1 MATEFIYHIV
11 PSTLPSVTEFW
22 TEGGLCLRISFL
34 TGRCS
39 RVEISIQDRLL
50 CSWVLT
56 NCEINLDS
64 SLLNFVRQ
72 AVPVSPVFLNHYR
85 PGLLFANF
93 GDAKTLVR
101 WTRNHIGLLLSISW
115 RCWVLPVP
123 RPRFLLPRSIF
134 GRRVGVTLMVTL
146 ARFSYFQ
153 GTCKYPS
160 TSSLQRYYFKKKTL
174 PRSHLL

>member
-1 MATEFIYHIV
+1 MATDFIYHIV

-72 AVPVSPVFLNHYR
+72 AVPVSLVFLNHYR

-123 RPRFLLPRSIF
+123 RPRFLLF
-134 GRRVGVTLMVTL
+134 GRRGGITLMVTL

-160 TSSLQRYYFKKKTL
+160 TPNLQRYYFLKKL

>member
-1 MATEFIYHIV
+1 MTESIYHRV

-72 AVPVSPVFLNHYR
+72 AVPVSLVFLYYYR
-85 PGLLFANF
+85 PELLFANF

-101 WTRNHIGLLLSISW
+101 WTRNHIELLLSISW
-115 RCWVLPVP
+115 RCWVYLPVP
-123 RPRFLLPRSIF
+123 SPKFILF
-134 GRRVGVTLMVTL
+134 GRRGGVTL
-146 ARFSYFQ
+146 ARFFFFP

-160 TSSLQRYYFKKKTL
+160 TFSLQRYYF
-174 PRSHLL
+174 

>member
-1 MATEFIYHIV
+1 MATEFIYHRV
-11 PSTLPSVTEFW
+11 PCTLPSVTEFW
-22 TEGGLCLRISFL
+22 TGGGLCLRISFL
-34 TGRCS
+34 TAAGAQDTRHES
-39 RVEISIQDRLL
+39 RNFNPGPFTVQSSI
-50 CSWVLT
+50 T

-72 AVPVSPVFLNHYR
+72 AVPESQVFLNHYR

-93 GDAKTLVR
+93 GDAKTLLR
-101 WTRNHIGLLLSISW
+101 WTHNHIGLLLSISW

-123 RPRFLLPRSIF
+123 RPRFLLF
-134 GRRVGVTLMVTL
+134 GRRCGITLMVTL

-160 TSSLQRYYFKKKTL
+160 TSILQRYYF
-174 PRSHLL
+174 

>member
-1 MATEFIYHIV
+1 MTIIVATEFIYHRV

-34 TGRCS
+34 TAAGAQDT

-72 AVPVSPVFLNHYR
+72 AVPVSLVILDYYR

-93 GDAKTLVR
+93 GDAKTLVPA
-101 WTRNHIGLLLSISW
+101 IILDYYYPYPISI
-115 RCWVLPVP
+115 LPVP
-123 RPRFLLPRSIF
+123 RPRFLLF
-134 GRRVGVTLMVTL
+134 GRRGGITLMVTL

-160 TSSLQRYYFKKKTL
+160 TPNLQRYYFLKKL